1 MGKIFDAL
9 KKKADPLAEQVLNLS
24 AITPPADASP
34 APASSTSLDSALAAV
49 LAGASVESK
58 EMPADIPAA
67 PPLVSS
73 ESAAEQVLDSSAMA
87 SPVTAS
93 TAPASSAALDSALAA
108 VLAGAPA
115 ASKEMPSEGP
125 GELPLVSAEGEAEA
139 AWTMP
144 AEVAPVSPAGLASG
158 GDGIVLESASPASS
172 PVSQGAFD
180 GPAPS
185 FRAEVTPEV
194 ARAING
200 RAPIR
205 ILDSRT
211 LPICVPGGDPLLPFD
226 SSPSRASEQYR
237 YLRTKLVQ
245 NPRQPRLILISS
257 PGPGDGK
264 TVTAVNLT
272 GALSLKSSAAVALV
286 DADLRRASLH
296 RHLGVPKSPGLIDVL
311 RGKCALEEVL
321 IHAEQ
326 FPNLYLIPAGESKEN
341 PAELLD
347 SNAWPAIAERLRATF
362 QYVVVDSPPVASVAD
377 YHLIEASCD
386 GVVLVVRP
394 DHTRRT
400 LTMQAIETVPREKAL
415 GVVLNCTKDWFLRKY
430 SHYDYAYEYLAVE
443 GPAKDSK
450 R

>member
-1 MGKIFDAL
+1 VGKIFDAL
-9 KKKADPLAEQVLNLS
+9 KKKADPIAEQVLNPA
-24 AITPPADASP
+24 AI
-34 APASSTSLDSALAAV
+34 ASSEAASA
-49 LAGASVESK
+49 
-58 EMPADIPAA
+58 
-67 PPLVSS
+67 
-73 ESAAEQVLDSSAMA
+73 
-87 SPVTAS
+87 
-93 TAPASSAALDSALAA
+93 APASSAALDSALAA
-108 VLAGAPA
+108 VLAGDSPEMKKAPA
-115 ASKEMPSEGP
+115 ESAAEQVPNPSAIASPEAASPAPAGGAALDSALAAVLAGPSAESKEMPAGSPAGP
-125 GELPLVSAEGEAEA
+125 FQASADGEAEA
-139 AWTMP
+139 AHSAP
-144 AEVAPVSPAGLASG
+144 AELPPFAGPGLGSRA
-158 GDGIVLESASPASS
+158 DGIVLEASQPAGSPA
-172 PVSQGAFD
+172 PQGAFD
-180 GPAPS
+180 GS
-185 FRAEVTPEV
+185 TSNFRAEVMPEAAPAV
-194 ARAING
+194 NG
-200 RAPIR
+200 RALLAPIR
-205 ILDSRT
+205 ILDAKT

-245 NPRQPRLILISS
+245 NPKQPRLILISS

-296 RHLGVPKSPGLIDVL
+296 RHLGVPKSPGLTDVL
-311 RGKCALEEVL
+311 RGTCALEEVL

-326 FPNLYLIPAGESKEN
+326 FPNLFLIPAGESKEN

-362 QYVVVDSPPVASVAD
+362 QYVVIDSPPVASVAD

-400 LTMQAIETVPREKAL
+400 LTMQALETVPREKAL
-415 GVVLNCTKDWFLRKY
+415 GIVLNCTKDWFLRKY
-430 SHYDYAYEYLAVE
+430 SHYDYAYEYLALE
-443 GPAKDSK
+443 GSAKDQK